1 METFIMILLV
11 TTSVISVAFI
21 VERALAL
28 RWRRVIP
35 PAVVNAARGCRNTGD
50 LPALRQTC
58 EAFPSPVARLLLVAA
73 NHLDCPRA
81 ENVDAL
87 QTKAR
92 HEVAGL
98 ERGLVVLEITTGIAP
113 LLGLVGTIFG
123 LIMLFNTMGASGPTG
138 EQSQFANGIALA
150 LRATLMGLMVAIP
163 SLIAWNYYNRKVDTL
178 AVELETICD
187 DFLRAYYHGK
197 S

>member
-1 METFIMILLV
+1 MILLV
-11 TTSVISVAFI
+11 ATSVISIAFI
-21 VERALAL
+21 LERALAL
-28 RWRRVIP
+28 RWNRVIP
-35 PAVVNAARGCRNTGD
+35 RTVVEAAQDCRSAKE
-50 LPALRQTC
+50 LPAFRQTC
-58 EAFPSPVARLLLVAA
+58 EAFPSPTARLLLVAA

-98 ERGLVVLEITTGIAP
+98 ERGLVVLEIVTGIAP

-123 LIMLFNTMGASGPTG
+123 LILLFNSMGVDGATG
-138 EQSQFANGIALA
+138 NQSQFSTGIALA

-163 SLIAWNYYNRKVDTL
+163 SLVGWNYFNRKVDTL
-178 AVELETICD
+178 AVEMETICD
-187 DFLRAYYHGK
+187 EFLRAHYRAER
-197 S
+197 

>member
-1 METFIMILLV
+1 MESFIMVLLV
-11 TTSVISVAFI
+11 TTSVISVAFLA
-21 VERALAL
+21 ERSLAL
-28 RWRRVIP
+28 RWKRVIP
-35 PAVVNAARGCRNTGD
+35 PAVVNAARGCTSTKE

-58 EAFPSPVARLLLVAA
+58 ELFPSPTSRLLLVAA

-98 ERGLVVLEITTGIAP
+98 ERGLVVLEIVTGIAP

-123 LIMLFNTMGASGPTG
+123 LILLFNSMGADGTAG
-138 EQSQFANGIALA
+138 DQSLFASGIALA
-150 LRATLMGLMVAIP
+150 LRATLMGLLVAIP
-163 SLIAWNYYNRKVDTL
+163 SLIGWNYFNRKVDTL
-178 AVELETICD
+178 AVEMETICD
-187 DFLRAYYHGK
+187 DFLRAHYHAER
-197 S
+197 

>member
-1 METFIMILLV
+1 MILLV

-98 ERGLVVLEITTGIAP
+98 ERGLVVLEINRNRPAARPCRHDFRTDH
-113 LLGLVGTIFG
+113 
-123 LIMLFNTMGASGPTG
+123 
-138 EQSQFANGIALA
+138 ALQH
-150 LRATLMGLMVAIP
+150 
-163 SLIAWNYYNRKVDTL
+163 
-178 AVELETICD
+178 
-187 DFLRAYYHGK
+187 HGCQRPHR
-197 S
+197 